1 MREDAPQNPELT
13 NGLCWNSCKWLM
25 SLLLFGTSDISL
37 WPLSQQTNSIF
48 CIKKKK
54 TVTHVSFFAL
64 KCSACRS
71 QGCWFWNP
79 LIKSK
84 NSGVGKD
91 GLWIVFG
98 FLFIRFN
105 FLCPITWGRLSENSV
120 KSGLICKLRGF
131 TAHTLLLHL
140 PFQIRWM
147 GAESASRIYVLLYLI
162 SITLNSSSKNM
173 KAVSYQL
180 GALVDGKKWDQT

>member
-1 MREDAPQNPELT
+1 MGCVETRT
-13 NGLCWNSCKWLM
+13 NDWWACFCLGHRT
-25 SLLLFGTSDISL
+25 FHSD
-37 WPLSQQTNSIF
+37 PFLSKQIASSVL
-48 CIKKKK
+48 KKKK
-54 TVTHVSFFAL
+54 KSYSCLFFAL

-71 QGCWFWNP
+71 QGCWFWKP
-79 LIKSK
+79 VIKSK

-105 FLCPITWGRLSENSV
+105 FFCPITWGRLSENSE

-147 GAESASRIYVLLYLI
+147 GAESRISHLCI
-162 SITLNSSSKNM
+162 
-173 KAVSYQL
+173 
-180 GALVDGKKWDQT
+180 ALSDQHHP